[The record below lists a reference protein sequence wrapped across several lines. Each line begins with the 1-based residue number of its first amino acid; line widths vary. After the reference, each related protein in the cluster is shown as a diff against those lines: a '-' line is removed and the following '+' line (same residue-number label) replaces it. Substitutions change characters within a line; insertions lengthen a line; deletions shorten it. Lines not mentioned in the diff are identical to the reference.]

1 MNPSSIWFNAVQLC
15 LQGAFIAQLEFYSQE
30 FVAYS
35 SKGNSMLQ
43 IPIEYKQNYHQEGTH
58 HGSMLLDF
66 TSIDVKSVNCYNQDA
81 FNSDRVIPDTITRS
95 SIERPSIS
103 LTKYHDQKYNLSD
116 GYLCDTTENET
127 TTDYGPTPTP
137 TPNY

>member
-43 IPIEYKQNYHQEGTH
+43 IPIDYKQNNHQEGTRY
-58 HGSMLLDF
+58 GSMLLDF
-66 TSIDVKSVNCYNQDA
+66 TSIDVKSVNCYNQDV
-81 FNSDRVIPDTITRS
+81 FNPDRVMSDTITRS
-95 SIERPSIS
+95 STGRPSIA
-103 LTKYHDQKYNLSD
+103 LTKYPDQNYNLSE
-116 GYLCDTTENET
+116 GYLQGATKTETT

-137 TPNY
+137 NY